1 VVLPSE
7 ETRRRILTT
16 LVGVKANGVYVNSLR
31 GCVKDGY
38 ICSNQGNCSA
48 GVCACE
54 SDRTG
59 QYCEENVSADGG
71 LSTGAVIGIVLGVVL
86 PLICCVILGLIALII
101 LVGFC
106 SRRGKVLRPA
116 LRSSSFP
123 FFLSQD

>member
-1 VVLPSE
+1 MVLPSE

-48 GVCACE
+48 GVCTCE

-59 QYCEENVSADGG
+59 QYCEEVVSADGG
-71 LSTGAVIGIVLGVVL
+71 LSTGAVVGIVLGVVL

-106 SRRGKVLRPA
+106 SRRRKVPCSQHF
-116 LRSSSFP
+116 RSSI
-123 FFLSQD
+123 FFLSQA